1 VGGQLGPVVAAD
13 VLRGAALGDEGL
25 KHADGLLGGDAAI
38 HAHRQYLPGELVDD
52 VQQPQHPPVGCLVVL
67 VVQRP
72 QLVGALGPQPLSF
85 GITGPAALAR
95 LLRHAQP
102 FLAPQA
108 LHALAV
114 DYMAVLAQM
123 AVRATVPPPGLA
135 PGGCRATAVA
145 GRCPWPTPRAAHD
158 AA

>member
-1 VGGQLGPVVAAD
+1 MPRHIFAAN

-25 KHADGLLGGDAAI
+25 KHGDRLLGGDAAI
-38 HAHRQYLPGELVDD
+38 HAHCQHLPGELVDD

-72 QLVGALGPQPLSF
+72 QLIGALGPQPLSF
-85 GITGPAALAR
+85 GVAGPPALAR

-114 DYMAVLAQM
+114 DDMAV
-123 AVRATVPPPGLA
+123 
-135 PGGCRATAVA
+135 
-145 GRCPWPTPRAAHD
+145 
-158 AA
+158 